1 MSPWKKIRH
10 WFEWLGLQWLYF
22 AIPLLPRRV
31 AHALGKLLGSLAFRL
46 DRRGRETALENLA
59 LVFGGQKDAAE
70 IRRLARD
77 SYRSFAQTVIDQ
89 FWGSRLHEGNYLDF
103 CELDAEDLEAVERAR
118 ETGAI
123 WVTPHYS
130 NFEWIALIMGFR
142 GYRFTIVAQDF
153 RNPRLTETYKRNRER
168 SGHEVI
174 PQRGAIVRLLK
185 NLKKGGQAAFLTD
198 LTIKPSKP
206 ATAIDCFGRK
216 ACVTAIHAELMKRTG
231 LPVIPGLCI
240 PLPDGRYRLKGFR
253 PLVFGP
259 DDDER
264 SIAQACW
271 DIFEPYIRE
280 QPAPWLWMYRHWRY
294 APTGPDGE
302 GYPSYA
308 WRTETFDEVI
318 ARGAPTEG

>member
-1 MSPWKKIRH
+1 MSVWKKIRYRL
-10 WFEWLGLQWLYF
+10 EWLGLRWLYF
-22 AIPLLPRRV
+22 AIPLLPRRL
-31 AHALGKLLGSLAFRL
+31 AHALGKLLGSLAFHL

-59 LVFGGQKDAAE
+59 LVFGDSRDDAE

-77 SYRSFAQTVIDQ
+77 SYRHFAQTVIDQ
-89 FWGSRLHEGNYLDF
+89 FWGSRVHEGNYLEY
-103 CELDAEDLEAVERAR
+103 CDLEAEDMAAVEAAR

-153 RNPRLTETYKRNRER
+153 RNPLLTDTYRKNRQR

-174 PQRGAIVRLLK
+174 PQRGAILRLFK
-185 NLKKGGQAAFLTD
+185 NLKQGGHAAFLTD
-198 LTIKPSKP
+198 LTIWPSKA

-240 PLPDGRYRLKGFR
+240 PRPGGRYLLKGFR

-259 DDDER
+259 EDTEQ

-280 QPAPWLWMYRHWRY
+280 NPAPWIWMYRHWRF
-294 APTGPDGE
+294 APESGE
-302 GYPSYA
+302 GDYPSYA
-308 WRTETFDEVI
+308 YRTAAFDEVI
-318 ARGAPTEG
+318 ARGRG